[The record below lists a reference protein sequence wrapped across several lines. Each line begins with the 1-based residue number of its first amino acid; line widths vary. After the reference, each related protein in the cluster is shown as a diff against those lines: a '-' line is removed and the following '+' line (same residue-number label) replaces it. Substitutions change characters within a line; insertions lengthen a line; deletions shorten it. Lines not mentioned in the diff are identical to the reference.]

1 MRLPFRHARTRIGLS
16 ADGRCCKG
24 VRLGRDRA
32 HVTGG
37 RSGRRALNTR
47 RATVSRP
54 NPASFWPKSPH
65 PAAVP
70 RSAGGPGALEPSA

>member
-1 MRLPFRHARTRIGLS
+1 MRLPFRHARTRIGVS

-24 VRLGRDRA
+24 VRLRRDRA

-37 RSGRRALNTR
+37 RTGRCALNTR

-54 NPASFWPKSPH
+54 NAASFWPKSPIPPRSPVP
-65 PAAVP
+65 PAAP
-70 RSAGGPGALEPSA
+70 AR